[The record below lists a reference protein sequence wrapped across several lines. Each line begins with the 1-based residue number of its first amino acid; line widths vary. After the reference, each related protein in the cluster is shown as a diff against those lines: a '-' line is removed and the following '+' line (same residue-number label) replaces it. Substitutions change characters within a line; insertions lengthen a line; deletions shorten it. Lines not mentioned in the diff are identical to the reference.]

1 MMMSKEEIW
10 AGMTAILGDDPEL
23 LNDIYQD
30 YLVAAENVFREA
42 QTAELAGD
50 FNEMRRAAHTLKGCS
65 ANVGAEVLRA
75 QALAWEMAARNAD
88 INAYRELGAEL
99 RKAFAALGVAV
110 NP

>member
-1 MMMSKEEIW
+1 MTTKDEIW

-30 YLVAAENVFREA
+30 YLIAAENVFRDA
-42 QTAELAGD
+42 LAAEQSGD
-50 FNEMRRAAHTLKGCS
+50 YNEMRRAAHTLKGCS
-65 ANVGAEVLRA
+65 ANVGAEVFRA

-88 INAYRELGAEL
+88 LAAYRELGAEL
-99 RKAFAALGVAV
+99 RKAFAALGVPF